1 MAAVAPIS
9 LRASGRLR
17 RRQLVNRIM
26 ETLATAAA
34 ILAIIVLGIVIFT
47 VGRKGVGSLN
57 LALFTQNEKID
68 FLHPGGGGIAFAF
81 VGTAML
87 VGIAT
92 IVALP
97 LGVLTALCMTEFA
110 KPSAAR
116 IFRTGLDVLN
126 GIPSIVIGIFVYGLI
141 VLRFGQSALAGGV
154 ALAIIMLPL
163 VARATQEVLLLVPQS
178 IREASLALG
187 VSRWRTTLSIV
198 LPSALGG
205 ILTGTTL
212 AIARAAGETAPLLFA
227 SSLGARDAIDWNPTH
242 PVTSLTL
249 TIFEYSDQAD
259 PSFQS
264 KAWAAAFI
272 LMVFVLVT
280 SLSAK
285 LLLARTRRK
294 LST

>member
-1 MAAVAPIS
+1 MAAEAFS

-17 RRQLVNRIM
+17 RRQALSRAM
-26 ETLATAAA
+26 TLLFTAASA
-34 ILAIIVLGIVIFT
+34 LAVIVLLIVIFS
-47 VGRKGVGSLN
+47 VGQKGASALNWSFFSQSESENTFTNVG
-57 LALFTQNEKID
+57 A
-68 FLHPGGGGIAFAF
+68 GGIAFAF
-81 VGTAML
+81 VGTLM
-87 VGIAT
+87 VVVIAT

-97 LGVLTALCMTEFA
+97 IGVLAALAMTEFA
-110 KPSAAR
+110 KPSWAR
-116 IFRTGLDVLN
+116 VFRTGLDILN
-126 GIPSIVIGIFVYGLI
+126 GVPSIVVGIFAYGLI
-141 VLRFGQSALAGGV
+141 VLRYGQSAVAGGI
-154 ALAIIMLPL
+154 ALAVIMLPL
-163 VARATQEVLLLVPQS
+163 VARATQEVLLLVPTS
-178 IREASLALG
+178 LREASLALG

-249 TIFEYSDQAD
+249 TVFEYSDQAD

-272 LMVFVLVT
+272 LMIFVLVT
-280 SLSAK
+280 SLGAK

-294 LST
+294 LSS